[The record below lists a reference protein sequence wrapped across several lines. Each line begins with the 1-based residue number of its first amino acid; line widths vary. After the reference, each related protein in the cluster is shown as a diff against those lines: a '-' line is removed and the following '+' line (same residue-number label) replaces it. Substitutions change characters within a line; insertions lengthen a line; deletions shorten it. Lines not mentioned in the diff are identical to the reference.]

1 MRKIDL
7 GLFLRLEGITRRPT
21 HVGLPGAKPNFPNG
35 HVFENDLVTRLDRDL
50 VTGSCLGGVDCHH
63 PPAVFPGGFG
73 VGLAPAC
80 LDRDFFLRLGPTPY
94 RVSCHLLEDHVI
106 GKRAGKRALDEHSKG
121 RKRESKMARIAYF
134 PMAMRQASANR
145 LPKVLY
151 PSAE

>member
-1 MRKIDL
+1 MLASRAENPKMRKIDL

-73 VGLAPAC
+73 VGLAP
-80 LDRDFFLRLGPTPY
+80 
-94 RVSCHLLEDHVI
+94 
-106 GKRAGKRALDEHSKG
+106 
-121 RKRESKMARIAYF
+121 
-134 PMAMRQASANR
+134 PMS
-145 LPKVLY
+145 
-151 PSAE
+151 